1 MLSCRWLPGGTV
13 IRLASG
19 SPAVLERVHHI
30 NQIAE
35 GAPKAVEFP
44 HHDDIALAREREE
57 LLSRR
62 ESRVAAGELLA
73 ATGGERV
80 VLESQRLVLGGDPCI
95 YPMRIISG
103 SPCRGVAKVPRP
115 RRIAT

>member
-1 MLSCRWLPGGTV
+1 MIIGAGMMCF
-13 IRLASG
+13 A
-19 SPAVLERVHHI
+19 
-30 NQIAE
+30 QIAE

-62 ESRVAAGELLA
+62 ESRAGAAELLAEELLA
-73 ATGGERV
+73 ATVGERV

-95 YPMRIISG
+95 PNEHHHPPVWVSQKARD
-103 SPCRGVAKVPRP
+103 PVELQQ
-115 RRIAT
+115 